1 MAELN
6 DPSATNESPPRPRLS
21 AWQLVIGLGIVS
33 LTTDMVSDG
42 SASVGGAL
50 LGQLGA
56 SAVLVGLITGA
67 AGAIALILRLVTG
80 PWVDRTGNYWG
91 FTMAGY
97 AVTAI
102 SVPLLAL
109 TPVLGAAALAVAAAL
124 ILIERTGKAVRAP
137 AKTVLLADA
146 AGAVGRGKGF
156 GVHKLLDQIG
166 AFSGPLIVAA
176 VAALTGVL
184 WPAFLVLIVPAAVAI
199 VLLAVLRRRVPDTTI
214 YAPAAE
220 RAAARPERAAVRGPA
235 RLLAGLAAIEP
246 ATRGTFLLFGAFA
259 ALTTFGLISFGLI
272 SFHLD
277 RAGLVPL
284 PAIPLVYAAGMAA
297 AAIAAVVVGWAYDR
311 SASAVLF
318 VVPVLTAFVPS
329 LALGSGVVLVFVG
342 VVLWGGAT
350 GIQDSTIKALVADLI
365 PSAQR
370 GTAYG
375 WFAVFQGAASFA
387 GAAVAGALYGNLV
400 LLSVLVVAAQL
411 AAIVVLVIVR
421 RRVRRATAASAAGA
435 AGAADSAG
443 AAAAST
449 E

>member
-1 MAELN
+1 M
-6 DPSATNESPPRPRLS
+6 TESTESTESTEPHAPARRPPLS
-21 AWQLVIGLGIVS
+21 AWQLVIGLGMVS

-50 LGQLGA
+50 LSQLGA

-67 AGAIALILRLVTG
+67 AGAIALVLRLVTG

-97 AVTAI
+97 AVTAV

-124 ILIERTGKAVRAP
+124 ILIERTGKAVRSP

-176 VAALTGVL
+176 VAALTGML
-184 WPAFLVLIVPAAVAI
+184 WPAFLVLIVPAIAALVI
-199 VLLAVLRRRVPDTTI
+199 LAALRRRVPDTTI
-214 YAPAAE
+214 YAPEAE
-220 RAAARPERAAVRGPA
+220 RGASRPERSTVRGPA

-246 ATRGTFLLFGAFA
+246 TTRGTFLLFGAFA

-272 SFHLD
+272 SFHLE
-277 RAGLVPL
+277 RSGLVPL
-284 PAIPLVYAAGMAA
+284 AAIPLVFAAGMAA
-297 AAIAAVVVGWAYDR
+297 AAIAAVVVGGVYDR
-311 SASAVLF
+311 SASVALF

-329 LALGSGVVLVFVG
+329 LALGGGVVLVVVG
-342 VVLWGGAT
+342 VLLWGGAT

-387 GAAVAGALYGNLV
+387 GAAVAGALYGNLA
-400 LLSVLVVAAQL
+400 LLSGLVIAAQL
-411 AAIVVLVIVR
+411 AAVVVLVLVR
-421 RRVRRATAASAAGA
+421 RRVRRATAASVTTG
-435 AGAADSAG
+435 SV
-443 AAAAST
+443 

>member
-1 MAELN
+1 MSDMATPRGV
-6 DPSATNESPPRPRLS
+6 DGPGSSAPDEPAAVKPRLS
-21 AWQLVIGLGIVS
+21 AWQLVVGLGVVS

-56 SAVLVGLITGA
+56 SAVVVGVITGA
-67 AGAIALILRLVTG
+67 AGAIALILRLITG
-80 PWVDRTGNYWG
+80 PWVDRSGNYWG

-109 TPVLGAAALAVAAAL
+109 TPVLGAAALVVASAL

-166 AFSGPLIVAA
+166 AFSGPLIVSA

-184 WPAFLVLIVPAAVAI
+184 WPAFLVLIIPAVVAM
-199 VLLAVLRRRVPDTTI
+199 VLLAALRRRVPDTTV

-220 RAAARPERAAVRGPA
+220 RRAPRDGARTPRGP
-235 RLLAGLAAIEP
+235 RWLVGGLATIEP
-246 ATRGTFLLFGAFA
+246 ATRGTFLLFGGFA

-277 RAGLVPL
+277 RTRLAPL
-284 PAIPLVYAAGMAA
+284 AAIPLIYAAGMVA

-318 VVPVLTAFVPS
+318 VVPVLTAFVPA
-329 LALGSGVVLVFVG
+329 LALGGGVVLVIVG

-370 GTAYG
+370 GAAYG
-375 WFAVFQGAASFA
+375 WFAVFQGVAAFA
-387 GAAVAGALYGNLV
+387 GAAVAGALYGDLPLLIALV
-400 LLSVLVVAAQL
+400 AAAQL
-411 AAIVVLVIVR
+411 AAIVVLAVVR
-421 RRVRRATAASAAGA
+421 RRVSRAAR
-435 AGAADSAG
+435 
-443 AAAAST
+443 AAAA
-449 E
+449 

>member
-1 MAELN
+1 MTDN
-6 DPSATNESPPRPRLS
+6 QKQTMPRRGPLS
-21 AWQLVIGLGIVS
+21 AWQLVLGLGAVS
-33 LTTDMVSDG
+33 LTIDMVSDG
-42 SASVGGAL
+42 SISVGGAL

-56 SAVLVGLITGA
+56 SAVLVGLVTGG
-67 AGAIALILRLVTG
+67 AGAIALVLRLVTG
-80 PWVDRTGNYWG
+80 PWVDRTGRYWD

-102 SVPLLAL
+102 SIPLLAL
-109 TPVLGAAALAVAAAL
+109 TPVLGGAALAVAAAL

-156 GVHKLLDQIG
+156 GVHKFLDQVG
-166 AFSGPLIVAA
+166 AFSGPLVVSA

-184 WPAFLVLIVPAAVAI
+184 WPAFLVLIVPAAIAMVI
-199 VLLAVLRRRVPDTTI
+199 LVMLRRRVPDTSI
-214 YAPAAE
+214 YAPESE
-220 RAAARPERAAVRGPA
+220 RRSTSPDRPIARGPA
-235 RLLAGLAAIEP
+235 RLLAGLSSMEP
-246 ATRGTFLLFGAFA
+246 ATRETFLLFGAFA

-277 RAGLVPL
+277 HAGLAPL
-284 PAIPLVYAAGMAA
+284 AAIPLVYAVGMAT

-329 LALGSGVVLVFVG
+329 LALAGSTGLVIVG
-342 VVLWGGAT
+342 VVLWGAAT
-350 GIQDSTIKALVADLI
+350 GLQDSTIKALVADLI

-375 WFAVFQGAASFA
+375 WFAVFQGVAAFA
-387 GAAVAGALYGNLV
+387 GAAVAGALYTDV
-400 LLSVLVVAAQL
+400 PVL
-411 AAIVVLVIVR
+411 AALVIVAQGGAVVLLVVVCR
-421 RRVRRATAASAAGA
+421 RIRSAAA
-435 AGAADSAG
+435 RSAPPDSVPTTT
-443 AAAAST
+443 S
-449 E
+449 

>member
-1 MAELN
+1 
-6 DPSATNESPPRPRLS
+6 
-21 AWQLVIGLGIVS
+21 
-33 LTTDMVSDG
+33 
-42 SASVGGAL
+42 
-50 LGQLGA
+50 
-56 SAVLVGLITGA
+56 
-67 AGAIALILRLVTG
+67 
-80 PWVDRTGNYWG
+80 
-91 FTMAGY
+91 MAGY

-109 TPVLGAAALAVAAAL
+109 TPVLGAAALVVASAL

-166 AFSGPLIVAA
+166 AFSGPLIVSA

-184 WPAFLVLIVPAAVAI
+184 WPAFLVLIVPAVVAMI
-199 VLLAVLRRRVPDTTI
+199 LLAALRRRVPDTTA

-220 RAAARPERAAVRGPA
+220 RRARREDAQAPRGP
-235 RLLAGLAAIEP
+235 RWLLGGLATIEP
-246 ATRGTFLLFGAFA
+246 ATRGTFLLFGGFA

-277 RAGLVPL
+277 RTGLAPL
-284 PAIPLVYAAGMAA
+284 AAIPLIYAAGMVA

-318 VVPVLTAFVPS
+318 VVPVLTAFVPA
-329 LALGSGVVLVFVG
+329 LALGGGVAMVIVG

-370 GTAYG
+370 GAAYG
-375 WFAVFQGAASFA
+375 WFAVFQGVAAFA
-387 GAAVAGALYGNLV
+387 GATVAGALYGNLPV
-400 LLSVLVVAAQL
+400 LTALVVAAQL
-411 AAIVVLVIVR
+411 AAIAVLAIVR
-421 RRVRRATAASAAGA
+421 HRVSRVARAATS
-435 AGAADSAG
+435 
-443 AAAAST
+443 
-449 E
+449 